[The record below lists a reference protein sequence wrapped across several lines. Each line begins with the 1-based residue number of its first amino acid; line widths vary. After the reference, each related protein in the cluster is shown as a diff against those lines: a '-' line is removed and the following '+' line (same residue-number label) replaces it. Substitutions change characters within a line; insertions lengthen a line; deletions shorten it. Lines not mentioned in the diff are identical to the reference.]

1 MAKVTVEFDG
11 LVVDEYV
18 EREEE
23 YEGGKHELSSIRSR
37 RPCLSESDGGQAQLE

>member
-1 MAKVTVEFDG
+1 MPTGTVKFHG

-23 YEGGKHELSSIRSR
+23 YEGGKHELSSLTIGIV
-37 RPCLSESDGGQAQLE
+37 E

>member
-1 MAKVTVEFDG
+1 MPTVTVKFHG
-11 LVVDEYV
+11 IVVDEYV

-37 RPCLSESDGGQAQLE
+37 PLPSSGIRKLA